1 MVRCRPMNKK
11 EIDRGCTSVVELDP
25 KNNQVYLKKED
36 NK

>member
-11 EIDRGCTSVVELDP
+11 ELDRGCTSVVEIDT